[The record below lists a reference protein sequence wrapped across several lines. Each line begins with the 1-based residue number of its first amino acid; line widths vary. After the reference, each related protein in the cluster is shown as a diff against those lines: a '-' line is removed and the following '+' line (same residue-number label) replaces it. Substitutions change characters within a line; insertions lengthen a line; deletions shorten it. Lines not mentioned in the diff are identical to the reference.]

1 MDRGTSFIFSRQN
14 EGEKKR
20 KNSFDRRTLR
30 LVTMNNPY
38 VRAYYIHQRSL
49 DIARSLFLRVASR
62 LRVSIVIITACSSR
76 TYVRTYV
83 NVRKFTLG
91 HLHATYNT
99 RTVKRE
105 EEESA
110 GEGGET

>member
-62 LRVSIVIITACSSR
+62 LRVSIVIITVARRVR

-83 NVRKFTLG
+83 NVRWYVSL
-91 HLHATYNT
+91 LLAICMQ
-99 RTVKRE
+99 RTIR
-105 EEESA
+105 A
-110 GEGGET
+110 L